1 MTAKKFSNAL
11 GNIGEGYV
19 DEAVRYTPKRKRS
32 PWVKWGS
39 IAACMLLILTGVI
52 LGDLLHSADA
62 PNDGVASYFVI
73 TAHAANGE
81 STELSFASSC
91 FNSG

>member
-32 PWVKWGS
+32 PWVKW
-39 IAACMLLILTGVI
+39 AR
-52 LGDLLHSADA
+52 
-62 PNDGVASYFVI
+62 
-73 TAHAANGE
+73 
-81 STELSFASSC
+81 
-91 FNSG
+91 